1 MLTDASFDTG
11 GLWWKI
17 CAGREPLLLQGGAGL
32 QSSGKAAEWR
42 HLRFL
47 LCENRQETAD
57 LSTPLLFALYQG
69 TTLVVP

>member
-32 QSSGKAAEWR
+32 QSSGKAVHSSGMGFR
-42 HLRFL
+42 I
-47 LCENRQETAD
+47 
-57 LSTPLLFALYQG
+57 YQG

>member
-32 QSSGKAAEWR
+32 QSSGKAV
-42 HLRFL
+42 H
-47 LCENRQETAD
+47 
-57 LSTPLLFALYQG
+57 S
-69 TTLVVP
+69 